1 MRHNVKKIF
10 LIAGFLVILPVL
22 LNSCGGGGGGSSGDT
37 TASSVQV
44 VSCPTSSTTNV
55 AIQGFAFSPAS
66 VTVTADSVV
75 KWTNLD
81 NTKHTVTSAT
91 VPANGA
97 FNSAVLPGASVCL
110 KFTSGGTYNYYCSI
124 HTYML
129 GVVTVQ

>member
-10 LIAGFLVILPVL
+10 VIEGFLVILLVL
-22 LNSCGGGGGGSSGDT
+22 LNGCGGGGSSGDT

-55 AIQGFAFSPAS
+55 AIQGFAFSPQS
-66 VTVTADSVV
+66 VTVAADSVV
-75 KWTNLD
+75 KWTNHD
-81 NTKHTVTSAT
+81 NTNHTLTSAT

-97 FNSAVLPGASVCL
+97 FNSTVSPNASVCL
-110 KFTSGGTYNYYCSI
+110 KFTGGGTYNYFCSI
-124 HTYML
+124 HTSMT